1 MKKILVLIVLFAFPL
16 LSQADF
22 VVVVSQQ
29 NNNMLQVSD
38 VRKLYLG
45 QMTTFPNGEKAE
57 PIMLVEGSAE
67 RQFFLQK
74 ILQTTESRYISIW
87 AKLLFTGSGTP
98 PTEFKNYHEIA
109 DYLLKNPM
117 AIGYLPRSEMDQ
129 RLRIIAEFDR
139 TPLAD

>member
-16 LSQADF
+16 LSRADF

-29 NNNMLQVSD
+29 NSNMLQVSD

-45 QMTTFPNGEKAE
+45 HITNFPNGEKAE
-57 PIMLVEGSAE
+57 PLMLVESSVE
-67 RQFFLQK
+67 RHFFLQK

-98 PTEFKNYHEIA
+98 PTELKNYNEMA

-129 RLRIIAEFDR
+129 RFRIVADFDSV
-139 TPLAD
+139 PEAD

>member
-1 MKKILVLIVLFAFPL
+1 MKKVLVLMILFAFPL
-16 LSQADF
+16 FSRADF

-29 NNNMLQVSD
+29 NSNMLQVSD

-45 QMTTFPNGEKAE
+45 QITTFPNGEKAE
-57 PIMLVEGSAE
+57 PLMLVEGSAE
-67 RQFFLQK
+67 RHFFLQK

-109 DYLLKNPM
+109 DYLLNNPM

-129 RLRIIAEFDR
+129 RFRIVADFDSSPIAD
-139 TPLAD
+139 